1 MLTLSQQSNM
11 ILFNVKIPVGMHYRS
26 YAIEMVLTNEAVCS
40 YSGMNTNASPAQEC
54 VAGF

>member
-26 YAIEMVLTNEAVCS
+26 YAIEMVLTNESVCS
-40 YSGMNTNASPAQEC
+40 YPGIASPTQEW
-54 VAGF
+54 VPGF

>member
-40 YSGMNTNASPAQEC
+40 YPGMNTNASPTQEW